1 MNSSKCL
8 MISNCLFDTFLEVC
22 PDTRILS
29 LCYICDMEK
38 FCAYVKYLI
47 VITLGQNLKFSIL
60 AWKYDTGQKLL
71 ENILSNQKTITKWHT
86 LQYQKRH
93 SKKQFSVCVVGLGK
107 IRSYQLYVCQS
118 FFFTSSQWKNTL
130 FKMLEM
136 RKKWFE
142 FDKNLQIIKLKVKLT
157 STKLILPNFDDIF
170 FLWKTNT

>member
-22 PDTRILS
+22 PDTRISS

-38 FCAYVKYLI
+38 FCAYVKYLT
-47 VITLGQNLKFSIL
+47 VITLGQNAKFSIL
-60 AWKYDTGQKLL
+60 GWKYDTGQKLL

-118 FFFTSSQWKNTL
+118 FFFLLLHSGKILYSGCLKWEKSGSSLIKT
-130 FKMLEM
+130 FKLLSW
-136 RKKWFE
+136 R
-142 FDKNLQIIKLKVKLT
+142 
-157 STKLILPNFDDIF
+157 
-170 FLWKTNT
+170 